1 MADLLIRD
9 ARLVATID
17 PQRRELAGGWVSIS
31 GGLVNAVGSS
41 GDPVPEAEVTLDATD
56 CLVTP
61 GLVNTHHHLFQNLT
75 RAYPPMTDKP
85 LFGWLQ
91 SLYPLWESIDEEAV
105 YASAFVGLAELAV
118 SGCTTSTDHLYLH
131 PRTGGDLLAA
141 EIAAATELGIRF

>member
-1 MADLLIRD
+1 MAIADGLI
-9 ARLVATID
+9 T
-17 PQRRELAGGWVSIS
+17 
-31 GGLVNAVGSS
+31 AVGRSS
-41 GDPVPEAEVTLDATD
+41 DPEPEASEVIDADD

-91 SLYPLWESIDEEAV
+91 SLYPLWRSIDEEAV
-105 YASAFVGLAELAV
+105 YTSAFVGLAELAL

-131 PRTGGDLLAA
+131 PRNGGDLLSA
-141 EIAAATELGIRF
+141 